1 MEFGF
6 GLPNGGPLAKPEIIA
21 RLAARGEELGFSAF
35 AISDHIIF
43 PADIASRYPYSPDGT
58 YSNPQNED
66 GAVLEPLALLS
77 FVAAVTKK
85 AKLLTSVLVLPYR
98 HPVLAAKL
106 LSTVDV
112 LSNGRV
118 IAGIGAGWMAEEFP
132 PVGAP
137 PFEERGKVTDEC
149 IAIYR
154 ELWSNPRPSF
164 KGKYA
169 EVKGILFE
177 PRPVQK
183 GGIPIWVGG
192 ESTPALRRAGRL
204 GDAWYPIGCNPRYP
218 MDTLDRFKA
227 GVKAVRGFAEEAG
240 RDPSDV
246 GLTYWAVWQGGG
258 ERVKLDGGAGM
269 LFTGSADD
277 IAADIA
283 DFKALGVS
291 TLMFN
296 FYRGGLQPTL
306 DSMAWFAGEVMPRLK
321 G

>member
-6 GLPNGGPLAKPEIIA
+6 ALPNGGPLAKPEIIA
-21 RLAARGEELGFSAF
+21 QLAARGEALGFSAF
-35 AISDHIIF
+35 AISDHIVF

-58 YSNPQNED
+58 YSNPQNSG
-66 GAVLEPLALLS
+66 GAVLEPLALLA
-77 FVAAVTKK
+77 FIAAVTKK
-85 AKLLTSVLVLPYR
+85 AKLITSVLVVPYR

-118 IAGIGAGWMAEEFP
+118 VAGIGTGWMAEEFP

-137 PFEERGKVTDEC
+137 PFEERGKVTDEY
-149 IAIYR
+149 IAVYR
-154 ELWSNPRPSF
+154 ELWSKPKPSF

-169 EVKGILFE
+169 DVKGILFE
-177 PRPVQK
+177 PKPVQK

-204 GDAWYPIGCNPRYP
+204 GDAWYPIGCNPHYP
-218 MDTLDRFKA
+218 MDTLARFEA
-227 GVKAVRGFAEEAG
+227 GAKAVRGFAEEAG
-240 RDPSDV
+240 RKPSDV
-246 GLTYWAVWQGGG
+246 ALTYWAVWQGGG
-258 ERVKLDGGAGM
+258 KRAKANDGGAM
-269 LFTGSADD
+269 LFTGGADD

-283 DFKALGVS
+283 AFRRLGVS

-296 FYRGGLQPTL
+296 FYRGELQQTL
-306 DSMAWFAGEVMPRLK
+306 DSMAWFADEVLPKLK

>member
-1 MEFGF
+1 
-6 GLPNGGPLAKPEIIA
+6 
-21 RLAARGEELGFSAF
+21 
-35 AISDHIIF
+35 
-43 PADIASRYPYSPDGT
+43 
-58 YSNPQNED
+58 
-66 GAVLEPLALLS
+66 
-77 FVAAVTKK
+77 
-85 AKLLTSVLVLPYR
+85 
-98 HPVLAAKL
+98 VLAAKL

-137 PFEERGKVTDEC
+137 PFEARGKVTDEY

-154 ELWSNPRPSF
+154 ELWSNPKPRF
-164 KGKYA
+164 KGEFA

-192 ESTPALRRAGRL
+192 ESKPAMRRAGRL

-218 MDTLDRFKA
+218 LDTLDRYKA
-227 GVKAVRGFAEEAG
+227 GIAAVRGFAEEAG
-240 RDPSDV
+240 RNPTEV

-258 ERVKLDGGAGM
+258 KRTKLDGGAEM
-269 LFTGSADD
+269 LFTGSAEN

-283 DFKALGVS
+283 DFRALGVS

-296 FYRGGLQPTL
+296 FYNEDLQRTL
-306 DSMAWFAGEVMPRLK
+306 DNMAWFADEVLTKVKR
-321 G
+321 